1 MCQEL
6 GVLLLEATVSFSM
19 VCNKIKG
26 HKTELSKSGQPYS
39 GSMLRLLRLFLAE
52 VIIASM
58 VSGKNNQGVMV
69 LNGWSVVFIL
79 SSYSSTWMDFIM
91 QFKYFCILKPRV
103 VSVKIWFHGL
113 HGTFFNLLKTFCLDI
128 FSILWLNPNASSF
141 TFLKMEMWQMY
152 CLYPFPTK
160 QGAPLPSVVVVLIQI
175 FSFLPQ
181 LCFSNLWAS

>member
-1 MCQEL
+1 MCQ
-6 GVLLLEATVSFSM
+6 EATVSFSM

-79 SSYSSTWMDFIM
+79 SSYSST
-91 QFKYFCILKPRV
+91 
-103 VSVKIWFHGL
+103 
-113 HGTFFNLLKTFCLDI
+113 
-128 FSILWLNPNASSF
+128 
-141 TFLKMEMWQMY
+141 
-152 CLYPFPTK
+152 
-160 QGAPLPSVVVVLIQI
+160 
-175 FSFLPQ
+175 
-181 LCFSNLWAS
+181 